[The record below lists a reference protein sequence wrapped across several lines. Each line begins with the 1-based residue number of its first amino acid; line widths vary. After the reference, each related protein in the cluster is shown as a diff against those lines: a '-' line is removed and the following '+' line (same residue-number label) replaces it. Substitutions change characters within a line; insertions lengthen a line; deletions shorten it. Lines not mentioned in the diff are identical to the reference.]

1 MTNIVKNIH
10 QKRDT
15 QSLDDIDRKI
25 ISHLQEDGRITFV
38 KLAELVGVAEGT
50 IRRKYKRLVKD
61 GALKITAISNPYAI
75 GFDAP
80 AFIGINAERRL
91 LETVAEKLSLM
102 PEVQF
107 VAVTTGTYEI
117 IIQVIS
123 LSNKN
128 LYDLIMKI
136 GGIEGIQN
144 THTFLMLNI
153 YKHSWKFGAEL
164 LTR

>member
-1 MTNIVKNIH
+1 MTNIVKNSPE
-10 QKRDT
+10 KRIVPV
-15 QSLDDIDRKI
+15 LDDTDRKL
-25 ISHLQEDGRITFV
+25 ISHLQEDGRMSFV
-38 KLAELVGVAEGT
+38 KLASLMGVTEGT
-50 IRRKYKRLVKD
+50 IRRKYKKLVKD
-61 GALKITAISNPYAI
+61 GALKITAISNPYAT

-80 AFIGINAERRL
+80 AFIGINVERRL
-91 LETVAEKLSLM
+91 LENVAEKLAQM

-123 LSNKN
+123 CSNKN

-136 GGIEGIQN
+136 GGLEGIQN

-153 YKHSWKFGAEL
+153 YKHSWKFIS
-164 LTR
+164 

>member
-1 MTNIVKNIH
+1 MTNIVKNTTKKGNFPI
-10 QKRDT
+10 
-15 QSLDDIDRKI
+15 LDDTDRKL
-25 ISHLQEDGRITFV
+25 ISHLQEDGRMSFV
-38 KLAELVGVAEGT
+38 KLATLMGVTEGT
-50 IRRKYKRLVKD
+50 IRRKYKKLVKE

-80 AFIGINAERRL
+80 AFIGINVERRL
-91 LETVAEKLSLM
+91 LENVAEKLSKM

-123 LSNKN
+123 FSNKN

-136 GGIEGIQN
+136 GEIEGIQN

-153 YKHSWKFGAEL
+153 HKHSWSFTAESVP
-164 LTR
+164 